1 METEK
6 KIHFE
11 LYNVYECGISFI
23 EIVADPFIRLVDIS
37 VVTRVDESFGM
48 VGKKFKN
55 LAGKSLN
62 FIK

>member
-1 METEK
+1 M
-6 KIHFE
+6 
-11 LYNVYECGISFI
+11 YECGISFI

-48 VGKKFKN
+48 VGKKFNLIGKN